1 MFWKINPEEGT
12 IEITMSERVG
22 NQKDFIVMEAHLF
35 PFINVLWLGC
45 IIMAIGS
52 AIAIMERIRQIRR
65 RHA

>member
-1 MFWKINPEEGT
+1 
-12 IEITMSERVG
+12 
-22 NQKDFIVMEAHLF
+22 MEAHLF